1 MELLAKYR
9 TLVETVSNKRSKN
22 QPANH
27 QESNYEKLR
36 LYLSE
41 SQIDRL
47 FQCSKDF
54 NAESLQLFTG
64 ALALISDGCFLNGVA
79 IMVELNYQR
88 IDVVW
93 EKILG
98 YVSVHGA
105 EHQIHT
111 LSELLVLLSTLT
123 NNAKDE
129 EVLVNQLLSQSVQ
142 IVKSITATPGLALYG
157 ASVMAH
163 LLSQTNFKL
172 HPELWEAVVASTFS
186 MPLQHKL

>member
-64 ALALISDGCFLNGVA
+64 ALASMSDGCFLNGVA
-79 IMVELNYQR
+79 IMVELNY
-88 IDVVW
+88 
-93 EKILG
+93 
-98 YVSVHGA
+98 
-105 EHQIHT
+105 
-111 LSELLVLLSTLT
+111 
-123 NNAKDE
+123 
-129 EVLVNQLLSQSVQ
+129 
-142 IVKSITATPGLALYG
+142 
-157 ASVMAH
+157 
-163 LLSQTNFKL
+163 
-172 HPELWEAVVASTFS
+172 
-186 MPLQHKL
+186 